1 MGLQKILQD
10 IARHKWD
17 YLFVL
22 PKFAVF
28 VAFIGVPVAWS
39 VFISFQ
45 EFGVFQTRWVGLDN
59 FRVAFEDD
67 LFLIALKNTVWY
79 ALIVM
84 PANVLIALVL
94 ASLIFPLS
102 RKAQTFFRAAFYLPT
117 VTSAVV
123 IAMAWKYIY
132 QPDVGLLNAFLR
144 MLGASGRNWLGQS
157 STAMW
162 SVIMM
167 SILTPPGVGIIMYLA
182 AMGSIPNEI
191 YEAATVD
198 GASGFQKW
206 WRITVPLLKPTTLYL
221 VVLGTIGSFQVFSQI
236 MIMTRGG
243 PGHATK
249 VLVYLIYET
258 AFRDMEFG
266 LAGAYSLMLFAIIMV
281 FAFIQFKYLNVNLE
295 YY

>member
-1 MGLQKILQD
+1 MGIRRLIRD
-10 IARHKWD
+10 IAKHKWD

-28 VAFIGVPVAWS
+28 VAFIGIPVTWAL
-39 VFISFQ
+39 FISFQ
-45 EFGVFQTRWVGLDN
+45 EFGVFNTEWVGLEN
-59 FRVAFEDD
+59 FRVALQDD
-67 LFLIALKNTVWY
+67 LFFTALKNTAWY
-79 ALIVM
+79 AFTVM
-84 PANVLIALVL
+84 PAHVLIALVL

-123 IAMAWKYIY
+123 IAMVWKYIY

-144 MLGASGRNWLGQS
+144 VCGIPGHNWLGQS

-182 AMGSIPNEI
+182 AMGSIPNDI

-206 WRITVPLLKPTTLYL
+206 LYITVPLLKPTTLYL

-258 AFRDMEFG
+258 AFRDMDFG
-266 LAGAYSLMLFAIIMV
+266 LAGAYSLILFAIIMV
-281 FAFIQFKYLNVNLE
+281 LAFIQFKYLNVSIE
-295 YY
+295 Y

>member
-1 MGLQKILQD
+1 MRIRGLARD
-10 IARHKWD
+10 IAKHKWD

-28 VAFIGVPVAWS
+28 VAFIGIPVTWAL
-39 VFISFQ
+39 FISFQ
-45 EFGVFQTRWVGLDN
+45 EFGVFNTEWVGLGN
-59 FRVAFEDD
+59 FRVALEDD
-67 LFLIALKNTVWY
+67 LFFTALKNTAWY
-79 ALIVM
+79 AFTVM
-84 PANVLIALVL
+84 PAHVLIALVL

-102 RKAQTFFRAAFYLPT
+102 RKVQTFFRAAFYLPT

-123 IAMAWKYIY
+123 IAMVWKYIY

-144 MLGASGRNWLGQS
+144 LGGIPGRNWLGQS

-182 AMGSIPNEI
+182 AMGSIPNDI

-206 WRITVPLLKPTTLYL
+206 LHITVPLLKPTTLYL

-236 MIMTRGG
+236 MIMTKGG

-266 LAGAYSLMLFAIIMV
+266 LAGAYSLVLFAIIMV
-281 FAFIQFKYLNVNLE
+281 LAFIQFKYLNVSIE
-295 YY
+295 Y